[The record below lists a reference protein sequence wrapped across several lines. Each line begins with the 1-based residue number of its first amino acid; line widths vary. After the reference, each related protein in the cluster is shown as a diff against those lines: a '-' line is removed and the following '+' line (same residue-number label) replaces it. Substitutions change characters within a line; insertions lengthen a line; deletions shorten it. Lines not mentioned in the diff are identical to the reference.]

1 MRLILFITIPVLII
15 FTSLTKNST
24 RNLESKIFFLKEEI
38 VSLKDERDLLLLENN
53 YLSTPDRIF
62 SLKNK
67 FINEIF
73 IPIKI
78 KDVEQIELK

>member
-1 MRLILFITIPVLII
+1 MRLILFISILVLII

-38 VSLKDERDLLLLENN
+38 ATLEDERDLLLLENN
-53 YLSTPDRIF
+53 YLSTPGRIIF
-62 SLKNK
+62 LKNK

-78 KDVEQIELK
+78 KNVEQIELK

>member
-1 MRLILFITIPVLII
+1 MRLILFISILVLII

-24 RNLESKIFFLKEEI
+24 RNLESKIFFLKEDIATLE
-38 VSLKDERDLLLLENN
+38 DERDLLLLENN
-53 YLSTPDRIF
+53 YLSAPGRII

-78 KDVEQIELK
+78 KNVEQIKLK

>member
-1 MRLILFITIPVLII
+1 MRLILFISILVLII

-38 VSLKDERDLLLLENN
+38 ATLKDERDLLLLENN
-53 YLSTPDRIF
+53 YLSAPGRII

-78 KDVEQIELK
+78 KNVEQIELK

>member
-1 MRLILFITIPVLII
+1 MSV
-15 FTSLTKNST
+15 
-24 RNLESKIFFLKEEI
+24 
-38 VSLKDERDLLLLENN
+38 DLLLLENN
-53 YLSTPDRIF
+53 YLSTPDNF

>member
-1 MRLILFITIPVLII
+1 MRLILFISILVLII

-38 VSLKDERDLLLLENN
+38 ATLKDERDLLLLENN
-53 YLSTPDRIF
+53 YLSTPGRIIF
-62 SLKNK
+62 LKNK

-78 KDVEQIELK
+78 KNVEQIELK

>member
-1 MRLILFITIPVLII
+1 M
-15 FTSLTKNST
+15 KNST

-38 VSLKDERDLLLLENN
+38 ATLKDERDLLLLENN
-53 YLSTPDRIF
+53 YLSTPGRII

-78 KDVEQIELK
+78 KNVEQIEFK

>member
-1 MRLILFITIPVLII
+1 MRPILFISILVLII

-38 VSLKDERDLLLLENN
+38 ATLKDERDLLLLENN
-53 YLSTPDRIF
+53 YLSTPGRII

-78 KDVEQIELK
+78 KNVEQIELK

>member
-1 MRLILFITIPVLII
+1 MRLILFISILVLII

-38 VSLKDERDLLLLENN
+38 ATLKDERDLLLLENN
-53 YLSTPDRIF
+53 YLSTPGRII

-78 KDVEQIELK
+78 KNVEQIEFK

>member
-1 MRLILFITIPVLII
+1 MRLILFISIFVLII

-24 RNLESKIFFLKEEI
+24 RNLESKIFLLKEEI
-38 VSLKDERDLLLLENN
+38 ATLEDERELLLLENN
-53 YLSTPDRIF
+53 YLSAPGRIN

-67 FINEIF
+67 FINEVF

-78 KDVEQIELK
+78 KNIEQIELK

>member
-1 MRLILFITIPVLII
+1 MKKTLFISIFVLII

-24 RNLESKIFFLKEEI
+24 RNLESKIFLLKEEI
-38 VSLKDERDLLLLENN
+38 ATLKNERDLLLLENN
-53 YLSTPDRIF
+53 YLSTPERII

-78 KDVEQIELK
+78 NDIERIELK

>member
-1 MRLILFITIPVLII
+1 MRLILFISILVLII

-38 VSLKDERDLLLLENN
+38 ATLKDERDLLLLENN
-53 YLSTPDRIF
+53 YLSTPGRII

-78 KDVEQIELK
+78 KNVEQIELK

>member
-38 VSLKDERDLLLLENN
+38 ASLKDERDLLLLENN

>member
-1 MRLILFITIPVLII
+1 MKKTLFISIFVLII

-38 VSLKDERDLLLLENN
+38 ASLKDERDLLLLENN

>member
-1 MRLILFITIPVLII
+1 MRLILFISILVLII

-38 VSLKDERDLLLLENN
+38 ATLEDERDLLLLENN
-53 YLSTPDRIF
+53 YLSAPGRII

-78 KDVEQIELK
+78 KNVEQIKLK

>member
-1 MRLILFITIPVLII
+1 MKKTLFISIFVLII

-24 RNLESKIFFLKEEI
+24 RNLESKIFLLKEEI
-38 VSLKDERDLLLLENN
+38 ATLKNERDLLLLENN
-53 YLSTPDRIF
+53 YLSTPERII

-73 IPIKI
+73 MPIKI
-78 KDVEQIELK
+78 NNIEKIELK

>member
-1 MRLILFITIPVLII
+1 MRPILFISIFVLII

-38 VSLKDERDLLLLENN
+38 ATLKDERDLLLLENN
-53 YLSTPDRIF
+53 YLSTPGRIIF
-62 SLKNK
+62 LKNK

-78 KDVEQIELK
+78 KNVEQIELK